1 VEPQLDGD
9 KFVRQPPRLGFAAL
23 VLAVAAVTA
32 AAPAS
37 AAPGGTVT
45 VNASVVK
52 PLILTWLQ
60 NLDLGSI
67 VLGPGTWSGAT
78 VGVSR
83 AGTLSCTNANV
94 TCSGATLV
102 AQYNVSG
109 TNNRVVQI
117 TAPNV
122 ILVDQ
127 SDPTQTLTLVVDNP
141 GSVTL
146 TNSGP
151 PGTNFSLGGSI
162 VLSSSTAGG
171 LYSGTFNVTVDY

>member
-1 VEPQLDGD
+1 MVGNC
-9 KFVRQPPRLGFAAL
+9 FVRRLARPGFAAL
-23 VLAVAAVTA
+23 VLAITAVTA

-37 AAPGGTVT
+37 AAAGGSVS

-60 NLDLGSI
+60 DLDLGSI
-67 VLGPGTWSGAT
+67 ALGPGTWSGAT
-78 VGVSR
+78 VAISR
-83 AGTLSCTNANV
+83 AGTFSCLNANV
-94 TCSGATLV
+94 TCSGATKV
-102 AQYNVSG
+102 ASYNVSG

-122 ILVDQ
+122 ILVNQ

-151 PGTNFSLGGSI
+151 PGTDFSLGGSI
-162 VLSSSTAGG
+162 SLSSSTASG